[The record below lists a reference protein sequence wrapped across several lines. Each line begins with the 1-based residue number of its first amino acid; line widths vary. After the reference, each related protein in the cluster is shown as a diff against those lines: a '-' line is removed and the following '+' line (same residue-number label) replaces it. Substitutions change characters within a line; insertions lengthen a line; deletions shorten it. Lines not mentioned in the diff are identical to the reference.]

1 MANKQS
7 QQIMALAAVCEAAW
21 LVQQIAR
28 QGTCDEQALRVLLNS
43 ILNTDPPTAESVYP
57 DRFLLRD
64 GYTSL
69 VEQLGN
75 NRNPKNIEMTRYV
88 IGMVALERK
97 LSGRKRVLQAM
108 GDRLGQVK
116 RQVLHFDILSDAVMS
131 NFASIYSD
139 LISTLGP
146 RIQIAGAPLYLQQPQ
161 VQNKIR
167 ALLLAGI
174 RASVLWR
181 QVGGR
186 RRHILFFRKRVIASA
201 EAALRGL

>member
-7 QQIMALAAVCEAAW
+7 QQIMALAAVCETAW

-57 DRFLLRD
+57 DRLLLRD

-108 GDRLGQVK
+108 GDRINQAK
-116 RQVLHFDILSDAVMS
+116 RQVLHFDILSDAVLA

-146 RIQIAGAPLYLQQPQ
+146 RIQIAGTPLYLQQPL